1 MVITIQPKLSLL
13 PMCVGWPTTANY
25 APFVNAAALER
36 SRWCG
41 GRYAWA
47 PSKMFPYQLTGAPGR
62 RLLREGRAAGWWRLH
77 EIEIVARLKENV
89 MLIYLVRW
97 PDLSASF
104 VQAESEEHL
113 LDVLDQVG
121 NPDDCQWSI

>member
-1 MVITIQPKLSLL
+1 
-13 PMCVGWPTTANY
+13 
-25 APFVNAAALER
+25 
-36 SRWCG
+36 
-41 GRYAWA
+41 
-47 PSKMFPYQLTGAPGR
+47 
-62 RLLREGRAAGWWRLH
+62 LREGRAAGWWRLH

-121 NPDDCQWSI
+121 NVAVDVCNVSSAAKLVDGGQDVILSARPACRHVIDLSASQQVPGSP